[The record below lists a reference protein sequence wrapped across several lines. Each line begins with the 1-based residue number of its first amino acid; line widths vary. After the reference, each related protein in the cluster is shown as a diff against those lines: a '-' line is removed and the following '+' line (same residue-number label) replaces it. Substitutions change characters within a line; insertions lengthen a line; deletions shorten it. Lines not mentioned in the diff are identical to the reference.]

1 LKIEKNFL
9 GLDGGWFL
17 LPQGCSIGIKLI
29 SAIVL
34 KKGLLMSY
42 GKTLELGF
50 LGLRGKH
57 QDRFYLRDRRKIIY
71 NGQ

>member
-1 LKIEKNFL
+1 MGMVPLTLEVFYL
-9 GLDGGWFL
+9 A
-17 LPQGCSIGIKLI
+17 KLI

-50 LGLRGKH
+50 LGLRGKQ
-57 QDRFYLRDRRKIIY
+57 QDRFYLKDRMITTY
-71 NGQ
+71 MGQNIN

>member
-1 LKIEKNFL
+1 MGMVPITS
-9 GLDGGWFL
+9 GR
-17 LPQGCSIGIKLI
+17 SIGPKLI

-50 LGLRGKH
+50 LGLREKH
-57 QDRFYLRDRRKIIY
+57 QDRFYLKDRRKMIY
-71 NGQ
+71 TRQ

>member
-1 LKIEKNFL
+1 MGMVHLTSEVFY
-9 GLDGGWFL
+9 FA
-17 LPQGCSIGIKLI
+17 KLI

-42 GKTLELGF
+42 GKTIELGF

-57 QDRFYLRDRRKIIY
+57 QDRFYLKDRRKNNLHWTI
-71 NGQ
+71 